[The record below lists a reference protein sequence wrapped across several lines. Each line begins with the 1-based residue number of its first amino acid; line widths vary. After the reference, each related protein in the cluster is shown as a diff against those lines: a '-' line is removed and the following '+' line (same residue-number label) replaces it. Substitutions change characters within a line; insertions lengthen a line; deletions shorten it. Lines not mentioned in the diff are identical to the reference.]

1 MARVSV
7 SHLPSRLQLLP
18 RYLFHN
24 KLISMFQLDLQGKCE
39 TCLNKAKDPEIIK
52 CYVCEFSFHAL
63 CDSPEGNN
71 DPIAKKTYFNLY
83 KQASTKPNF
92 LWKCDRCL
100 TISEENQAATLK
112 ETISKLIDR
121 FDSLENRVSQDIKTQ
136 VAAEFVKLTES
147 QTTEFNKLTET
158 VSKNAESQSS
168 VPPQGAWGDS
178 IKVAEMKSSLMVK
191 PDSDGNSV
199 DVKKIRKIV
208 REKGIPVNKV
218 VTTST
223 GDTFI
228 NLPNEKSR
236 DKLLPLIQ
244 SESNQNR
251 VVPLKSKLP
260 SVSLVG
266 LTVDHTKDEIKEG
279 IVNQNEV
286 IGKLVGEGE
295 ELSVVFTKPPSG
307 RQTYFQVTL
316 RVSPKIRA
324 AMKSSGN
331 HIHLS
336 DEFPKVVDNFHV
348 RRCNKCQC
356 FGHYASQCK
365 PETLANC
372 GYCGID
378 HKSDECELKDAGHNR
393 HKCINCEKAGLKPEG
408 HSTFWYDCPAYKI
421 QQEKLKNSISY
432 DYLN

>member
-7 SHLPSRLQLLP
+7 AHQHLPPRLQPLP

-39 TCLNKAKDPEIIK
+39 TCLSTAKDAEIIK
-52 CYVCEFSFHAL
+52 CFSCEFSFHAL
-63 CDSPEGNN
+63 CDSTDGNSN
-71 DPIAKKTYFNLY
+71 PIAKKTHLSLH

-112 ETISKLIDR
+112 EMVSKLVER
-121 FDSLENRVSQDIKTQ
+121 LGSLENRLSKEIKSQ
-136 VAAEFVKLTES
+136 VAEEFVKLTVS
-147 QTTEFNKLTET
+147 QNSEFTKLTET
-158 VSKNAESQSS
+158 VSNNTASS
-168 VPPQGAWGDS
+168 VAPQGAWADS
-178 IKVAEMKSSLMVK
+178 KKVSDMKSSLMVK
-191 PDSDGNSV
+191 PDGEGKPI
-199 DVKKIRKIV
+199 DVTKVRKLV
-208 REKGIPVNKV
+208 RENGIPVNKV
-218 VTTST
+218 VATST

-236 DKLLPLIQ
+236 DKLLPLLQ
-244 SESNQNR
+244 SAQNT

-260 SVSLVG
+260 AVSLIG
-266 LTVDHTKDEIKEG
+266 LTVEHTREEVREG
-279 IVNQNEV
+279 IVNQNEL
-286 IGKLVGEGE
+286 IGKLVNEGE

-307 RQTYFQVTL
+307 RQTYHQVTV
-316 RVSPKIRA
+316 RVSPKIRSA
-324 AMKSSGN
+324 IKSLGN

-365 PETLANC
+365 PEDPTNC
-372 GYCGID
+372 GYCGTD
-378 HKSDECELKDAGHNR
+378 HKSDECILKDSAKSR
-393 HKCINCEKAGLKPEG
+393 HKCINCEKVGLKPEG